1 MCKKIDLTKIRL
13 FAMDVDGTLTDGKI
27 YMGKEGELFKAF
39 QVKDGLGIKL
49 LRLHKILPVII
60 TGRCSGIL
68 MNRCRELGITEVY
81 QDVKDKASVMQK
93 LRAKYNLAVDETA
106 YIGDD
111 LNDLPAMKEAGVV
124 FAPADCGKQILPFVD
139 VHLTKKAGDCPV
151 REAVDL
157 IMDAH
162 QFDLSDYKDF

>member
-1 MCKKIDLTKIRL
+1 
-13 FAMDVDGTLTDGKI
+13 
-27 YMGKEGELFKAF
+27 
-39 QVKDGLGIKL
+39 
-49 LRLHKILPVII
+49 
-60 TGRCSGIL
+60 
-68 MNRCRELGITEVY
+68 
-81 QDVKDKASVMQK
+81 MQK
-93 LRAKYNLAVDETA
+93 LRAKYNLAVNETA

-139 VHLTKKAGDCPV
+139 IHLTKKAGDCPV

>member
-27 YMGKEGELFKAF
+27 YMGEEGELFKAF

-124 FAPADCGKQILPFVD
+124 F